1 MASHHTAAQI
11 HGLDLLDRPSAL
23 VAITRSPGVGSRSG
37 KPGAQV
43 HCAELPATHVG
54 WRLAVP
60 TTTVART
67 VIDLARGWSFRAGV
81 VTADSALRRNLTS
94 KDELRAV
101 LMDCRR
107 WRGTRRAA
115 EVVDFADGLSES
127 PLESLA
133 RVVFRDCGLPPPQLQ
148 ALVGS
153 DEGIAGR
160 VDFLW
165 PRYRTIAEVDG
176 AMKYDNRSEA
186 MYQLRRDARLREAG
200 FEVVHFNWREI
211 TTSPEAVADS
221 IRAAFRR
228 GQPAPLSGPGGVTL
242 AG

>member
-1 MASHHTAAQI
+1 MV
-11 HGLDLLDRPSAL
+11 L
-23 VAITRSPGVGSRSG
+23 
-37 KPGAQV
+37 
-43 HCAELPATHVG
+43 
-54 WRLAVP
+54 
-60 TTTVART
+60 
-67 VIDLARGWSFRAGV
+67 
-81 VTADSALRRNLTS
+81 ADSALHKKRATKR
-94 KDELRAV
+94 ELQSALIR
-101 LMDCRR
+101 CRR
-107 WRGTRRAA
+107 WRGARRAA

-153 DEGIAGR
+153 DEGIVGR

-176 AMKYDNRSEA
+176 AMKYDNRSQA

-200 FEVVHFNWREI
+200 FEVVHFDWREI
-211 TTSPEAVADS
+211 TTDPVAVAES

-228 GQPAPLSGPGGVTL
+228 GQGSQRPSPGPA
-242 AG
+242 A